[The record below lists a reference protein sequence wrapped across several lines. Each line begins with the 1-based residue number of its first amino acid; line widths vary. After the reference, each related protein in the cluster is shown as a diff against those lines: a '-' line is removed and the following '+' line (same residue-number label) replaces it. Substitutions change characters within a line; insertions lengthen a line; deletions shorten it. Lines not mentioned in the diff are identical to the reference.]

1 MATCG
6 QTRGKKKKNQKDE
19 PERSGKNSLI
29 IGRRRPLRP
38 RAWPRPQATGCS
50 LGVLLVARLH
60 PRGQRRVKAEVFSL
74 PFHFFFV
81 IFFYFCILQNHLP

>member
-38 RAWPRPQATGCS
+38 RAWPRPQADWLLPWGVISRPTSPTG
-50 LGVLLVARLH
+50 
-60 PRGQRRVKAEVFSL
+60 PAEG
-74 PFHFFFV
+74 
-81 IFFYFCILQNHLP
+81 